1 MRYAR
6 LVIAGGTVVAL
17 LVAAAVTTTAH
28 SGGTLQGGQPFV
40 ATLTGAAEVP
50 AAGDPNGSGK
60 ALLTISPTLG
70 QVCFTIKVEDIALP
84 ATGAHIHSGGA
95 GVSGGVVVDLAAP
108 GMSGTATGCR
118 TADAALLNS
127 IVTAPAQYYVNVHT
141 SEFAGGALRGQL
153 AVAPQKPGAANP
165 PVFAGRA
172 FRANLTGPA
181 EVPATGDPDGSGKAI
196 VWVNHGQSRVCAW
209 IKVRN
214 IETATAAHIHAGAKG
229 AAGTVV
235 VTLPTPNADG
245 VARGCV
251 KVDKVLAKDIL
262 ANPRGYYVNVH
273 NAAYPNGALRGQLGK
288 R

>member
-6 LVIAGGTVVAL
+6 LVMAGATVVAL
-17 LVAAAVTTTAH
+17 LAAAAATTAH

-84 ATGAHIHSGGA
+84 ATGAHIHSGAA

-127 IVTAPAQYYVNVHT
+127 IVAAPAQYYVNIHT

-153 AVAPQKPGAANP
+153 AVAPQKPAVAKP

-181 EVPATGDPDGSGKAI
+181 EVPTTGDPDGSGKAI
-196 VWVNHGQSRVCAW
+196 VWVNHGQSRICAW
-209 IKVRN
+209 IKIRN
-214 IETATAAHIHAGAKG
+214 TDTATAAHIHAGAKD
-229 AAGTVV
+229 AAGAVV

-251 KVDKVLAKDIL
+251 KVDKALAKQIL
-262 ANPRGYYVNVH
+262 SNPRDYYVNVH